1 MKLTRLRLH
10 GFKSFVEPTDFMIEP
25 GLTGVVGPNGC
36 GKSNLVE
43 ALRWAMGETSH
54 KSLRAADM
62 DAVIFAGSGNRPS
75 RNHAEVVMTI
85 DNSDRSAPS
94 AMNDSETLEISRRI
108 EREAGSV
115 YRINGRDVR
124 ARDVQILFADAAT
137 GARSPALVHQGKIGE
152 IIQAKPEQRRR
163 VLEDAAGVAGLHA
176 RRHEAELRL
185 KAAETN
191 LTRVE
196 DVIGQLAG
204 QIEGLKK
211 QARQAIRYREVA
223 AKVRKAEAM
232 LFHLRWLEANSD
244 VAEAGHTHDL
254 NVREL
259 AERTREQAEAA
270 RIQAIR
276 ASELPALR
284 EAEVRAAAGLQR
296 LTNARETLDREEAR
310 AKERVAELDRRLTQ
324 FSSDIARE
332 QQQSSDADVAL
343 HRLDAEDAELKEEIK
358 SRVEKRSGVDERVSE
373 AEATLAAAERLFAEL
388 TTALADLTARRN
400 QLEASVRAHR
410 DRLARLDQEIV
421 NVQSEVERLA
431 QQTSGLGDLN
441 ALAGAVQAAQ
451 QALAQS
457 ESAAQN
463 SEATHVAA
471 RQQLEAA
478 RAPLTEADKRVQR
491 LETEARTISKIV
503 NGETKNLWPPIID
516 GIHVAKGFEKALGAA
531 LGDDLDAPV
540 DPSAPMRWTNAGVT
554 EGDPA
559 LPDGVESLAAHVEA
573 PSELARRLAQIG
585 VVPKERG
592 AELVSQLKTGQRL
605 VSREGDVWRWDGFVA
620 AAHAP
625 TGAARRL
632 AERARLVDIETELEQ
647 ARIDATGKRQALEAA
662 ETELKAASAAET
674 AARESLRAARRDVDT
689 AREHHASAEREIN
702 RHAARKSALTEA
714 HSRLT
719 ADRSE
724 AQSAHESATAGLSE
738 LPPSLD
744 TETKLASV
752 RTDIDGH
759 RRLAAQVR
767 AEAQALAR
775 EAELADRRV
784 QAILSE
790 RNEWQNR
797 KQSAASQ
804 ISTIEARVTEVKA
817 ERAELDNA
825 PAIFAEK
832 RSALISEI
840 EHAEGDR
847 RDAADALAA
856 AENVMAE
863 TDRAAKISLE
873 ALSSAREACARAE
886 ERMDG
891 AKRRLDDIER
901 EIRDMLEVEPGGVA
915 ALAEIKPGAELAPLA
930 EIEENLEKLRR
941 DRERLGAVN
950 LRAEEELREV
960 ETQHT
965 SLTTERDDLVEAIKR
980 LRQGIQS
987 LNREARERLLTSFEV
1002 VNGHFKRLFT
1012 ELFGGGEAAL
1022 HLIES
1027 DDPLE
1032 AGLEII
1038 AKPPGKKPQTLSL
1051 LSGGEQA
1058 LTALAL
1064 IFAVFLTNPSPIC
1077 VLDEVDAP
1085 LDDHNVERFCN
1096 LLHEMTAST
1105 DTRFIIITHNP
1116 ITMARMNRL
1125 FGVTMAERGVSQL
1138 VSVDLEGAVEILDKN
1153 VA

>member
-10 GFKSFVEPTDFMIEP
+10 GFKSFVEPTDFVIEP

-85 DNSDRSAPS
+85 DNADRTAP
-94 AMNDSETLEISRRI
+94 AAVNDREILEISRRI

-191 LTRVE
+191 LLRVE

-204 QIEGLKK
+204 QIDGLKK

-223 AKVRKAEAM
+223 AKVRKTEAM

-244 VAEAGHTHDL
+244 VADAGHTHDL
-254 NVREL
+254 SVREM

-284 EAEVRAAAGLQR
+284 ESEARAAAGLQR
-296 LTNARETLDREEAR
+296 LTNAREMLDREEER

-324 FSSDIARE
+324 FSADVARE
-332 QQQSSDADVAL
+332 QQQSSDAEVAL
-343 HRLDAEDAELKEEIK
+343 QRLDAEDTELKDEIK
-358 SRVEKRSGVDERVSE
+358 SRVEQRSGVDERVSE
-373 AEATLAAAERLFAEL
+373 AEATLATAERLFTEL

-400 QLEASVRAHR
+400 QLEAGVRTHR
-410 DRLARLDQEIV
+410 DRLARLDQEV
-421 NVQSEVERLA
+421 AGVQAEEQKL
-431 QQTSGLGDLN
+431 QQETSGLGDIE
-441 ALAGAVQAAQ
+441 ALAGARETAQ

-457 ESAAQN
+457 ELATQT
-463 SEATHVAA
+463 SEFSHVAA
-471 RQQLEAA
+471 RQKLEAA
-478 RAPLTEADKRVQR
+478 RAPLNDADKRVQR
-491 LETEARTISKIV
+491 LETEARTISKLV

-516 GIHVAKGFEKALGAA
+516 GVTVAKGYEKALGAA

-559 LPDGVESLAAHVEA
+559 LPEGVESLAAHVQA
-573 PSELARRLAQIG
+573 PSELRRRLAQIG
-585 VVPKERG
+585 VVAKERG
-592 AELVSQLKTGQRL
+592 AALVSQLKTGQRL
-605 VSREGDVWRWDGFVA
+605 VSPEGDVWRWDGFVA

-647 ARIDATGKRQALEAA
+647 ARIDASARRQALETA
-662 ETELKAASAAET
+662 EAELKAAAAAET
-674 AARESLRAARRDVDT
+674 SAREAWRAAQREADAARER
-689 AREHHASAEREIN
+689 HATTEREIN

-714 HSRLT
+714 HNRLN
-719 ADRSE
+719 ADLTE
-724 AQSAHESATAGLSE
+724 AFGAHETAAAALAE
-738 LPPSLD
+738 LPASLD
-744 TETKLASV
+744 TETRLAAV
-752 RTDIDGH
+752 RSDIDGH
-759 RRLAAQVR
+759 RRMAAQVR

-775 EAELADRRV
+775 EAELADRRL
-784 QAILSE
+784 QAILAE
-790 RNEWQNR
+790 RNQWQNR
-797 KQSAASQ
+797 KAGAASQ
-804 ISTIEARVTEVKA
+804 IATIEARITEVTA

-825 PAIFAEK
+825 PAAFAEK
-832 RSALISEI
+832 RRALIGEI
-840 EHAEGDR
+840 ESAETAR
-847 RDAADALAA
+847 RVAADALAA
-856 AENVMAE
+856 AESLMAE

-873 ALSSAREACARAE
+873 ALSSSREACARAE
-886 ERMDG
+886 ERMEG
-891 AKRRLDDIER
+891 SKRRLADIER
-901 EIRDMLEVEPGGVA
+901 EIRDMLEIEPQGVA
-915 ALAEIKPGAELAPLA
+915 ALAEIEPGTALPPLA
-930 EIEENLEKLRR
+930 EIEESLEKLRR

-960 ETQHT
+960 EAQHT
-965 SLTTERDDLVEAIKR
+965 ALTTERDDLVEAIKR

-987 LNREARERLLTSFEV
+987 LNREARERLLTSFEI
-1002 VNGHFKRLFT
+1002 VNSHFKRLFV

-1096 LLHEMTAST
+1096 LLHEMTGST
-1105 DTRFIIITHNP
+1105 ETRFIIITHNP

-1138 VSVDLEGAVEILDKN
+1138 VSVDLENAVKILDQN

>member
-10 GFKSFVEPTDFMIEP
+10 GFKSFVEPTDFVIET

-85 DNSDRSAPS
+85 DNTDRTAP
-94 AMNDSETLEISRRI
+94 AAVNDRETLEISRRI

-204 QIEGLKK
+204 QIDGLKK

-244 VAEAGHTHDL
+244 VADAARTHDL
-254 NVREL
+254 SVRDM

-270 RIQAIR
+270 RIQAVR
-276 ASELPALR
+276 ATELPALR
-284 EAEVRAAAGLQR
+284 EAEARAAAGLQR
-296 LTNARETLDREEAR
+296 LTNARETLDREEER

-324 FSSDIARE
+324 FSADIARE
-332 QQQSSDADVAL
+332 QQQTSDAEVAL
-343 HRLDAEDAELKEEIK
+343 ARLDAEDTELKEDIK

-373 AEATLAAAERLFAEL
+373 AETTLAAAERLFAEL
-388 TTALADLTARRN
+388 TTVLADLTAKRN
-400 QLEASVRAHR
+400 QLEAGVRTHC
-410 DRLARLDQEIV
+410 DRLARLDQDIA
-421 NVQSEVERLA
+421 NVETEEQKLA
-431 QQTSGLGDLN
+431 QETSGLGDLA
-441 ALAGAVQAAQ
+441 ALTDSMETAQ
-451 QALAQS
+451 QNLAQS
-457 ESAAQN
+457 ELATQT
-463 SEATHVAA
+463 SEFNHVAA
-471 RQQLEAA
+471 RQKLEAA
-478 RAPLTEADKRVQR
+478 RAPLNEADKRVQR
-491 LETEARTISKIV
+491 LETEARTISKLV

-516 GIHVAKGFEKALGAA
+516 GVTVAKGYEKALGAA

-540 DPSAPMRWTNAGVT
+540 DPSAPMRWTNTGVT
-554 EGDPA
+554 GGDPA
-559 LPDGVESLAAHVEA
+559 LPEGVEALAAHVEA
-573 PSELARRLAQIG
+573 PAELARRLAQIG
-585 VVPKERG
+585 VVAKERG
-592 AELVSQLKTGQRL
+592 AGLVSQLKTGQRL
-605 VSREGDVWRWDGFVA
+605 VSPEGDVWRWDGFVA

-632 AERARLVDIETELEQ
+632 AERARLVDIENELER
-647 ARIDATGKRQALEAA
+647 ARIDASAKRQALEAA
-662 ETELKAASAAET
+662 DAELKAASAAET
-674 AARESLRAARRDVDT
+674 SARDAWRAAQREADAARER
-689 AREHHASAEREIN
+689 HANTEREIN

-714 HSRLT
+714 HSRLN
-719 ADRSE
+719 ADRAE
-724 AQSAHESATAGLSE
+724 AQAAHESATAALDE

-744 TETKLASV
+744 TETRLAAV

-775 EAELADRRV
+775 EAELADRRL
-784 QAILSE
+784 QAILAE
-790 RNEWQNR
+790 RSEWQNR
-797 KQSAASQ
+797 KQSATSQ
-804 ISTIEARVTEVKA
+804 IATVEARITEVTA

-825 PAIFAEK
+825 PELFAQK
-832 RSALISEI
+832 RRALIGEI
-840 EHAEGDR
+840 ESSETAR
-847 RDAADALAA
+847 RVAADALAS
-856 AENVMAE
+856 AESLMAE

-873 ALSSAREACARAE
+873 ALSSARETTARAE

-891 AKRRLDDIER
+891 AKRRLADVER
-901 EIRDMLEVEPGGVA
+901 EIHDMLEVEPQGVA
-915 ALAEIKPGAELAPLA
+915 AMAEIEPGTELPPLA
-930 EIEENLEKLRR
+930 EIEESLDKLRR

-960 ETQHT
+960 EAQHT

-1002 VNGHFKRLFT
+1002 VNGHFKRLFV

-1105 DTRFIIITHNP
+1105 ETRFVIITHNP

-1138 VSVDLEGAVEILDKN
+1138 VSVDLEDAVKILDQH

>member
-10 GFKSFVEPTDFMIEP
+10 GFKSFVEPTDFLIEP

-43 ALRWAMGETSH
+43 ALRWAMGETSY

-62 DAVIFAGSGNRPS
+62 DAVIFAGSGNRPA

-85 DNSDRSAPS
+85 DNADRSAPS
-94 AMNDSETLEISRRI
+94 SINDQEILEVSRRI

-115 YRINGRDVR
+115 YRINGKDVR

-152 IIQAKPEQRRR
+152 IIQARPDQRRR

-196 DVIGQLAG
+196 DVIGQLSS
-204 QIEGLKK
+204 QMDGLKR

-223 AKVRKAEAM
+223 AKVRKAEA
-232 LFHLRWLEANSD
+232 LLYHLRWLQAHAD
-244 VAEAGHTHDL
+244 VGETGKTHDL
-254 NVREL
+254 TVRDL

-276 ASELPALR
+276 ASELPGLR
-284 EAEVRAAAGLQR
+284 ENEARAAAGLQR
-296 LTNARETLDREEAR
+296 LTSAREALEGEEQR

-324 FSSDIARE
+324 FSADIERE
-332 QQQSSDADVAL
+332 QRQMSDADVAL
-343 HRLDAEDAELKEEIK
+343 QRLDAEDAALKEEIK
-358 SRVEKRSGVDERVSE
+358 SRVEMRSGTEERVAE
-373 AEATLAAAERLFAEL
+373 AEATLADAERTFSEL
-388 TTALADLTARRN
+388 TTALARLTAQRT
-400 QLEASVRAHR
+400 QFEANVRTHR
-410 DRLARLDQEIV
+410 DRLARIDQDIA
-421 NVQSEVERLA
+421 NVQRDVERLNA
-431 QQTSGLGDLN
+431 ETGSLGDLE
-441 ALAGAVQAAQ
+441 
-451 QALAQS
+451 ALAQAMEDAQHRLA
-457 ESAAQN
+457 ESGMIVQ
-463 SEATHVAA
+463 EAEVAHAAA
-471 RQQLEAA
+471 RSKLDSS
-478 RAPLTEADKRVQR
+478 RAPVVEADKRVQR
-491 LETEARTISKIV
+491 LETEAKTIAKLV

-516 GIHVAKGFEKALGAA
+516 GVTVTKGYEKAIGAV

-540 DPSAPMRWTNAGVT
+540 DPSAPMRWSHLGVA

-559 LPDGVESLAAHVEA
+559 LPEGVEPLAAHVQA
-573 PSELARRLAQIG
+573 PPELARRLAQIG
-585 VVPKERG
+585 VVAKERG
-592 AELVSQLKTGQRL
+592 ADLIAQLKTGQRL
-605 VSREGDVWRWDGFVA
+605 VSLEGDVWRWDGFVA

-632 AERARLVDIETELEQ
+632 AERARLKDIEAELDQ
-647 ARIDATGKRQALEAA
+647 ARLDASAKRQALETADA
-662 ETELKAASAAET
+662 EQKAASAAES
-674 AARESLRAARRDVDT
+674 AAREAARAAQREADSARD
-689 AREHHASAEREIN
+689 RHAATEREIN
-702 RHAARKSALTEA
+702 RHASRRSALTEA
-714 HSRLT
+714 QARLT
-719 ADRSE
+719 ADREEVSG
-724 AQSAHESATAGLSE
+724 AHESALEAVAE
-738 LPPSLD
+738 LPASQE
-744 TETKLASV
+744 TEARLATA
-752 RTDIDGH
+752 RADMEE
-759 RRLAAQVR
+759 RRKLAAQTR

-784 QAILSE
+784 QAILAE
-790 RNEWQNR
+790 RGEWQAR
-797 KQSAASQ
+797 KENGASQ
-804 ISTIEARVTEVKA
+804 IATIEGRINDVKT
-817 ERAELDNA
+817 ERAALDDA
-825 PAIFAEK
+825 PAMFAEK
-832 RSALISEI
+832 RRALISEI
-840 EHAEGDR
+840 ESAEAAR
-847 RDAADALAA
+847 RTAADALAA
-856 AENVMAE
+856 AETVMAE
-863 TDRAAKISLE
+863 TDRSARASLE
-873 ALSSAREACARAE
+873 ALSAAREATARAE
-886 ERMDG
+886 ERMEG
-891 AKRRLDDIER
+891 AKRRLEDVER
-901 EIRDMLEVEPGGVA
+901 EIREMLEVEPQGVA
-915 ALAEIKPGAELAPLA
+915 AMAELKPDNELPPVA
-930 EIEENLEKLRR
+930 EVEADLEKLRR

-960 ETQHT
+960 ETQHG
-965 SLTTERDDLVEAIKR
+965 SLTTERDDLVEAIKK
-980 LRQGIQS
+980 LRTGIQS
-987 LNREARERLLTSFEV
+987 LNREARERLTTSFET
-1002 VNGHFKRLFT
+1002 VNTHFKRLFT
-1012 ELFGGGEAAL
+1012 ELFGGGQAEL
-1022 HLIES
+1022 QLIES

-1032 AGLEII
+1032 AGLEIV

-1096 LLHEMTAST
+1096 LLHEMTGST
-1105 DTRFIIITHNP
+1105 ETRFIIITHNP

-1138 VSVDLEGAVEILDKN
+1138 VSVDLDGAMKVLDQN

>member
-10 GFKSFVEPTDFMIEP
+10 GFKSFVEPTDFVIEP

-85 DNSDRSAPS
+85 DNSDRSAP
-94 AMNDSETLEISRRI
+94 AAINDREILEISRRI

-124 ARDVQILFADAAT
+124 ARDVQLLFADAAT

-204 QIEGLKK
+204 QIDGLKK

-223 AKVRKAEAM
+223 AKVRKAEAL
-232 LFHLRWLEANSD
+232 LFHLRWMEAHAG
-244 VAEAGHTHDL
+244 VAETTKTHEL
-254 NVREL
+254 AVREM

-270 RIQAIR
+270 RIQAVR
-276 ASELPALR
+276 ALELPALR
-284 EAEVRAAAGLQR
+284 EAEARAAAGLQR
-296 LTNARETLDREEAR
+296 LTNARETLDREEER

-324 FSSDIARE
+324 FSADIARE
-332 QQQSSDADVAL
+332 QQQAADADVAL
-343 HRLDAEDAELKEEIK
+343 RRLDTEDAELKAEIK
-358 SRVEKRSGVDERVSE
+358 SRVEKRSGVDGRVSE
-373 AEATLAAAERLFAEL
+373 AESTLAAAERLFAEL
-388 TTALADLTARRN
+388 TTALADLTAKRN
-400 QLEASVRAHR
+400 QLEGNVRTHR
-410 DRLARLDQEIV
+410 QRLARLDQDIA
-421 NVQSEVERLA
+421 NVGRDEQKLTEE
-431 QQTSGLGDLN
+431 TSGLGDLA
-441 ALAGAVQAAQ
+441 ALAAAMEAAQ
-451 QALAQS
+451 RGLAQS
-457 ESAAQN
+457 EGAAQA
-463 SEATHVAA
+463 SEAGHVAA
-471 RQQLEAA
+471 RSRLEAA
-478 RAPLTEADKRVQR
+478 RTPLNEADKRVQR
-491 LETEARTISKIV
+491 LETEARTISKLV
-503 NGETKNLWPPIID
+503 NGETKNLRPPIID
-516 GIHVAKGFEKALGAA
+516 GINVAKGYEKALGAA

-559 LPDGVESLAAHVEA
+559 LPAGVEALAAHVQA
-573 PSELARRLAQIG
+573 PIELKRRLAQIG
-585 VVPKERG
+585 VVARERG

-605 VSREGDVWRWDGFVA
+605 VSLEGDVWRWDGFVA

-632 AERARLVDIETELEQ
+632 AERARLVEIENELDQ
-647 ARIDATGKRQALEAA
+647 ARIDASAKRQALEAA
-662 ETELKAASAAET
+662 EAALKAASAAESS
-674 AARESLRAARRDVDT
+674 ARDAWRAAQREADGARERHAAT
-689 AREHHASAEREIN
+689 EREIN

-714 HSRLT
+714 HSRLN
-719 ADRSE
+719 ADLTE
-724 AQSAHESATAGLSE
+724 AFGAHQSAAAALAE
-738 LPPSLD
+738 LPPSLT
-744 TETKLASV
+744 TETRLTEV
-752 RTDIDGH
+752 RTEIEGH
-759 RRLAAQVR
+759 RRVAAQVR

-775 EAELADRRV
+775 EAELADRRL
-784 QAILSE
+784 QAITAE

-797 KQSAASQ
+797 KASAASQ
-804 ISTIEARVTEVKA
+804 MQTIEARVTEVVA

-832 RSALISEI
+832 RRALINEI
-840 EHAEGDR
+840 EKAENAR
-847 RDAADALAA
+847 RVAADALAS

-886 ERMDG
+886 ERMES
-891 AKRRLDDIER
+891 AKRRLVDIER
-901 EIRDMLEVEPGGVA
+901 EIHDMLEIEPQAVA
-915 ALAEIKPGAELAPLA
+915 GLAEIKPGAELPPLA

-965 SLTTERDDLVEAIKR
+965 TLTTEHDDLVEAIKR

-987 LNREARERLLTSFEV
+987 LNREARERLLASFET
-1002 VNGHFKRLFT
+1002 VNGHFRRLFT

-1096 LLHEMTAST
+1096 LLHEMTAT
-1105 DTRFIIITHNP
+1105 TETRFVIITHNP

-1138 VSVDLEGAVEILDKN
+1138 VSVDLEDAVKILDQD

>member
-10 GFKSFVEPTDFMIEP
+10 GFKSFVEPTDFLIEP

-43 ALRWAMGETSH
+43 ALRWVMGETSH

-62 DAVIFAGSGNRPS
+62 DAVIFAGSGNRPA
-75 RNHAEVVMTI
+75 RNHAEVTMTV
-85 DNSDRSAPS
+85 DNVDRSAP
-94 AMNDSETLEISRRI
+94 AAFNEFDMLDISRRI

-115 YRINGRDVR
+115 YRINGKDVR
-124 ARDVQILFADAAT
+124 ARDVQIMFADAAT

-152 IIQAKPEQRRR
+152 IIQARPDQRRR

-196 DVIGQLAG
+196 DVIGQLGG

-223 AKVRKAEAM
+223 AKVRKAEAL
-232 LFHLRWLEANSD
+232 LFHLRWLQANAD
-244 VAEAGHTHDL
+244 VAEAGQTHDL
-254 NVREL
+254 NVREQ
-259 AERTREQAEAA
+259 AERVQHQAEAA
-270 RIQAIR
+270 RIQALR
-276 ASELPALR
+276 AAELPGLR
-284 EAEVRAAAGLQR
+284 ESEARAAAGLQR
-296 LTNARETLDREEAR
+296 LTNAREQLDREEAR
-310 AKERVAELDRRLTQ
+310 AKERVVELDRRLTQ
-324 FSSDIARE
+324 FAADIERE
-332 QQQSSDADVAL
+332 QRQLSDADVAL
-343 HRLDAEDAELKEEIK
+343 ARLDSEDAILKDEIK
-358 SRVEKRSGVDERVSE
+358 SRVEKRSGADERVAE
-373 AEATLAAAERLFAEL
+373 AEATLAAAERTFSEL

-400 QLEASVRAHR
+400 QYEANVRTHR
-410 DRLARLDQEIV
+410 DRLARIEQDIA
-421 NVQSEVERLA
+421 NVEGEVAKLNAE
-431 QQTSGLGDLN
+431 TGGLGDLG
-441 ALAGAVQAAQ
+441 ALAAAVEAAQ
-451 QALAQS
+451 QAVSQAEANTQTA
-457 ESAAQN
+457 ESSHA
-463 SEATHVAA
+463 VARA
-471 RQQLEAA
+471 KLEAS
-478 RAPLTEADKRVQR
+478 RAPLADADKRVQR
-491 LETEARTISKIV
+491 LETEAKTIAKLV

-516 GIHVAKGFEKALGAA
+516 GVNVAKGFEKALGAA

-540 DPSAPMRWTNAGVT
+540 DPSAPMRWSSLGVV
-554 EGDPA
+554 EGDPS
-559 LPDGVESLAAHVEA
+559 LPEGVEALAAHVTA
-573 PSELARRLAQIG
+573 PPELARRLAQIG
-585 VVPKERG
+585 VVSRERG
-592 AELVSQLKTGQRL
+592 AQLVSQLKTGQRL
-605 VSREGDVWRWDGFVA
+605 VSPEGDLWRWDGFVA

-632 AERARLVDIETELEQ
+632 AERARLKDIEADIEQ
-647 ARIDATGKRQALEAA
+647 ARADAAAKRQALETA
-662 ETELKAASAAET
+662 EAELKAASAAES
-674 AARESLRAARRDVDT
+674 AAREAARNAQREANA
-689 AREHHASAEREIN
+689 AREKHATAEREIN
-702 RHAARKSALTEA
+702 RHASRRSALDERTTRLAADRTEA
-714 HSRLT
+714 QT
-719 ADRSE
+719 
-724 AQSAHESATAGLSE
+724 AHESAVAAVSE
-738 LPPSLD
+738 LPASA
-744 TETKLASV
+744 ENEERLAAV
-752 RTDIDGH
+752 RADMDGH

-784 QAILSE
+784 QAIVAE
-790 RNEWQNR
+790 RNEWQTR
-797 KQSAASQ
+797 KQNAASQ
-804 ISTIEARVTEVKA
+804 IATVETRIVEVKT
-817 ERAELDNA
+817 ERAGLENA
-825 PAIFAEK
+825 PAAFAEK

-840 EHAEGDR
+840 EFAEADR
-847 RDAADALAA
+847 RTAADALAA
-856 AENVMAE
+856 AETAMAE
-863 TDRAAKISLE
+863 TDRAARASLD
-873 ALSSAREACARAE
+873 ALSAAREACARSE
-886 ERMDG
+886 ERMEG
-891 AKRRLDDIER
+891 TRRRLEDIER
-901 EIRDMLEVEPGGVA
+901 EIRDMLEVEPQGVA
-915 ALAEIKPGAELAPLA
+915 ALAEITPESELPPIG
-930 EIEENLEKLRR
+930 EVETDLEKQRR
-941 DRERLGAVN
+941 DRDRLGAVN

-965 SLTTERDDLVEAIKR
+965 GLTTERDDLVEAIKK
-980 LRQGIQS
+980 LRTGIQS
-987 LNREARERLLTSFEV
+987 LNKEARERLLTSFET
-1002 VNGHFKRLFT
+1002 VNTHFKRLFT
-1012 ELFGGGEAAL
+1012 ELFGGGQAEL

-1096 LLHEMTAST
+1096 LLHEMTST
-1105 DTRFIIITHNP
+1105 TETRFIIITHNP

-1138 VSVDLEGAVEILDKN
+1138 VSVDLDGALKVLDQN

>member
-1 MKLTRLRLH
+1 MKLTRLRLY
-10 GFKSFVEPTDFMIEP
+10 GFKSFVEPTDFLIEP

-75 RNHAEVVMTI
+75 RNHAEVMMTI
-85 DNSDRSAPS
+85 DNSDRTAPAS
-94 AMNDSETLEISRRI
+94 VNDREILEISRRI

-124 ARDVQILFADAAT
+124 ARDVQLLFADAAT

-204 QIEGLKK
+204 QIDGLKK

-223 AKVRKAEAM
+223 AKVRKAEAL
-232 LFHLRWLEANSD
+232 LFHLRWMEAHVG
-244 VAEAGHTHDL
+244 VADTASAHDRA
-254 NVREL
+254 VREM

-270 RIQAIR
+270 RIQAVR
-276 ASELPALR
+276 AAELPALR
-284 EAEVRAAAGLQR
+284 EAEARAAAGLQR
-296 LTNARETLDREEAR
+296 LTNARETLDREEER
-310 AKERVAELDRRLTQ
+310 AKERVAELDHRLTQ
-324 FSSDIARE
+324 FSDDIARE
-332 QQQSSDADVAL
+332 QQQAADAAVAL
-343 HRLDAEDAELKEEIK
+343 QRLDTEDAELRDEIK
-358 SRVEKRSGVDERVSE
+358 SRVEKQSGVDQRVSE
-373 AEATLAAAERLFAEL
+373 AEATLATAERLFAEL
-388 TTALADLTARRN
+388 TTVLADLTARRN
-400 QLEASVRAHR
+400 QLEGNVGIHG
-410 DRLARLDQEIV
+410 DRLARLDQDLA
-421 NVQSEVERLA
+421 NVERDERIVTEE
-431 QQTSGLGDLN
+431 TSALGDLA
-441 ALAGAVQAAQ
+441 ALAAVI
-451 QALAQS
+451 
-457 ESAAQN
+457 E
-463 SEATHVAA
+463 AA
-471 RQQLEAA
+471 RQSLANCESASQASEAAHAAA
-478 RAPLTEADKRVQR
+478 RARLDACRTPLNEADKRVQR
-491 LETEARTISKIV
+491 LETEARTISKLV

-516 GIHVAKGFEKALGAA
+516 GVTVVKGYEKALGAA

-540 DPSAPMRWTNAGVT
+540 DPSAPMRWTDAGVG
-554 EGDPA
+554 EADPA
-559 LPDGVESLAAHVEA
+559 LPQDVEPLADHVQA
-573 PSELARRLAQIG
+573 PIELKRRLAQIG
-585 VVPKERG
+585 IVARDRG
-592 AELVSQLKTGQRL
+592 AQLVSQLKTGQRL

-632 AERARLVDIETELEQ
+632 AERARLVDIENELEQ
-647 ARIDATGKRQALEAA
+647 ARIDAAAKRQALETAEAELTAALAA
-662 ETELKAASAAET
+662 ETS
-674 AARESLRAARRDVDT
+674 AREAQRAAQREADG
-689 AREHHASAEREIN
+689 ARERHVAAEREIS
-702 RHAARKSALTEA
+702 RHAARRSALTEA
-714 HSRLT
+714 RTRLT
-719 ADRSE
+719 ADRAE
-724 AQSAHESATAGLSE
+724 AQSAHESAVAALAE
-738 LPPSLD
+738 LPPSLS
-744 TETKLASV
+744 TETRLAEV
-752 RTDIDGH
+752 RSDIEQH
-759 RRLAAQVR
+759 RRVAAQVR

-775 EAELADRRV
+775 EAELADRRL
-784 QAILSE
+784 QAIAAE
-790 RNEWQNR
+790 RTEWQNR
-797 KQSAASQ
+797 KASAASQ
-804 ISTIEARVTEVKA
+804 IETIQARVTEVSA
-817 ERAELDNA
+817 ERAELENA

-832 RSALISEI
+832 RRALIDEI
-840 EHAEGDR
+840 HSAEGAR
-847 RDAADALAA
+847 SLAADALAA
-856 AENVMAE
+856 AESLMAQ

-873 ALSSAREACARAE
+873 ALSSAREACGRAE
-886 ERMDG
+886 ERLEG
-891 AKRRLDDIER
+891 AKRRLVDIER
-901 EIRDMLEVEPGGVA
+901 EIRDMLEVEPQAVA
-915 ALAEIKPGAELAPLA
+915 RLAEIAPEAELPPLA
-930 EIEENLEKLRR
+930 EIEESLEKLRR

-960 ETQHT
+960 EAQHT
-965 SLTTERDDLVEAIKR
+965 TLANERDDLVEAIKR

-987 LNREARERLLTSFEV
+987 LNREARERLLASFET
-1002 VNGHFKRLFT
+1002 VNGHFKRLFV

-1096 LLHEMTAST
+1096 LLHEMTAT
-1105 DTRFIIITHNP
+1105 TETRFIIITHNP

-1138 VSVDLEGAVEILDKN
+1138 VSVDLEDAVRILDQN